1 MPAWRRSCNGRM
13 LLRSRRHVYFKCL
26 AGKPSVT
33 LPTFKKMSLNELY
46 YPQPLHNQTLFDG
59 SRMAFVEKG
68 TGAQTLILIHGMG
81 NNLLSWHNN
90 FEALSDTYH
99 CIAVDL
105 PGNGASPNSPDG
117 NYSLDYFARCLI
129 DFIGRKGLR
138 NVTLVGHSMG
148 AQIAVRVALQ
158 APPAVAGLVLI
169 APAGLERFTVWERTA
184 AQATFFM
191 ADYFQPPEQ
200 MLASFFEHGF
210 NRMPKEGRK
219 LLQHCLQDFRQ
230 HGDAPYRKMLTQCVS
245 SMFGEPVID
254 ELAGVKAPTLII
266 FGGAD
271 ALIPNKMWHPNLSPA
286 TLAESAVSKM
296 QTAKS
301 KVIPQAGHFVH
312 WEASEEVNAAI
323 RIFVGMPAEMP
334 VG

>member
-1 MPAWRRSCNGRM
+1 MPIND
-13 LLRSRRHVYFKCL
+13 
-26 AGKPSVT
+26 
-33 LPTFKKMSLNELY
+33 LY
-46 YPQPLHNQTLFDG
+46 YPQPVHTQRLFDN
-59 SRMAFVEKG
+59 SEIAFVEAG
-68 TGAQTLILIHGMG
+68 SGEQILLFVHGMG

-90 FEALSDTYH
+90 FKVLSDTYR

-105 PGNGASPNSPDG
+105 PGNGVSPNSPNG

-148 AQIAVRVALQ
+148 AQIGVRVALQ

-169 APAGLERFTVWERTA
+169 APAGLERFSVWERTA
-184 AQATFFM
+184 AQTTFFM

-210 NRMPKEGRK
+210 HRMPQEGRK
-219 LLQHCLQDFRQ
+219 LLEHCLQDFRQ

-254 ELAGVKAPTLII
+254 ELPGVKAPTLIL
-266 FGGAD
+266 FGEAD
-271 ALIPNKMWHPNLSPA
+271 ALIPNRIWHPTLSPA
-286 TLAESAVSKM
+286 KLAESAVKKM
-296 QTAKS
+296 QTAKC
-301 KVIPQAGHFVH
+301 KVIPKAGHFVH
-312 WEASEEVNAAI
+312 WEAADAVNTAI
-323 RIFVGMPAEMP
+323 RSFVGAKAGAAMN
-334 VG
+334 